1 MRAQEVQS
9 HGVPVRPH
17 RPVAHRKKPDR
28 MTHRTGGSR
37 FPGFAAIVFQQEGP
51 ILLRKGKS
59 MCRFVFGESS
69 LRNRIL

>member
-1 MRAQEVQS
+1 MRVQEIQS

-37 FPGFAAIVFQQEGP
+37 FPGFSRHCISA
-51 ILLRKGKS
+51 GKPDTPAE
-59 MCRFVFGESS
+59 R
-69 LRNRIL
+69 